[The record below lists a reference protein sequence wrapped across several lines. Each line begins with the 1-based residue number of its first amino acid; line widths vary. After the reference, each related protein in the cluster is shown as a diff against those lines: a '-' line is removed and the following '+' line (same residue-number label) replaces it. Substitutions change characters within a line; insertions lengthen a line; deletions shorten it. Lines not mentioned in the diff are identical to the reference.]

1 MDDLG
6 KINSMQLYNL
16 WKNLTVGLVTLI
28 AMVAISRQLP
38 YYLSPVVSLLAAAFL
53 YVYIYNSRSVS
64 DGTSCMIVPYALM
77 LCLMGYSFTTI
88 CLNIVQAWG
97 FVQLPPEFV
106 FFTDPFI
113 PTLILGPVSFIVM
126 SVFVLRRRTFRKCS
140 ICRECKIKDE
150 NNASTNRLVNNLI
163 AHETF
168 FQLKNLAVMFGV
180 LSAIIWA
187 YFLIFY
193 VNINLN
199 ARDVYIFVWLTLIAY
214 VLDEMYFISRY
225 YNLYLD
231 LKENDEIITPEE
243 LNDMTAKTY
252 LRYYVICGNSI
263 YVDCHAL
270 DPAAPYK
277 EIIDTPFFTKRTVN
291 GISLDEVKRIIEK
304 MTGYANGE
312 LRFFYGRKSGEMNKH
327 SILRYFYFLDG
338 ETKDYQEMNVDG
350 EWMDYEKVKYL
361 YSNNPGKLAPLSV
374 IDTTRLATIILTEKL
389 FDENGYRK
397 SRIKMYNPS
406 FNLIDV
412 RKSELD
418 FQDDKWIEISAFN
431 SDTPLYG
438 FKRWWRG
445 FMGRRTK
452 RKGQWR

>member
-6 KINSMQLYNL
+6 KINSLQLYNL
-16 WKNLTVGLVTLI
+16 WKHLTVGLVTLI

-38 YYLSPVVSLLAAAFL
+38 YFLSPVVSLLAAAFL
-53 YVYIYNSRSVS
+53 YVYIYNSRTTS
-64 DGTSCMIVPYALM
+64 DGTSCMVVPYALM
-77 LCLMGYSFTTI
+77 LCLMGYSFATI
-88 CLNIVQAWG
+88 ALNIVHAWG
-97 FVQLPPEFV
+97 LWKLPAEFV

-113 PTLILGPVSFIVM
+113 PTLILGPVSFITM
-126 SVFVLRRRTFRKCS
+126 LVFTLRRRSMRKCS
-140 ICRECKIKDE
+140 ICKECRIKGE
-150 NNASTNRLVNNLI
+150 SNASTNRLVNNLLS
-163 AHETF
+163 HETF
-168 FQLKNLAVMFGV
+168 FQLKNLTVMFGV
-180 LSAIIWA
+180 LSVVIWS

-193 VNINLN
+193 VNININ
-199 ARDVYIFVWLTLIAY
+199 ARDWYIFVWLTVIAY
-214 VLDEMYFISRY
+214 VLDEMYFVSRY

-252 LRYYVICGNSI
+252 LRYYVICGNNI

-277 EIIDTPFFTKRTVN
+277 EIIDTPFFTKRTMN
-291 GISLDEVKRIIEK
+291 GIALDEVKNIIAK
-304 MTGYANGE
+304 MTGYPNGE
-312 LRFFYGRKSGEMNKH
+312 LRFFYGRKSGDMNKH

-338 ETKDYQEMNVDG
+338 DPKDYQDMNVDG
-350 EWMDYEKVKYL
+350 EWMDYEKIKYL

-374 IDTTRLATIILTEKL
+374 IDTTRLATIILTEKV

-397 SRIKMYNPS
+397 SRIKMYSPT

-418 FQDDKWIEISAFN
+418 FQDDKWIEISIFN

-438 FKRWWRG
+438 LKRWWRG
-445 FMGRRTK
+445 IMGSSK
-452 RKGQWR
+452 SKGQWR